1 MRRSIMRTKPLI
13 VRLKEI
19 WERNKEEPDFSK
31 FLNKKEEEGDNKT
44 LKEKAVEASNK
55 RTEIAGT
62 HNTAWMPLTKEK
74 DDA

>member
-1 MRRSIMRTKPLI
+1 MRTKPLI

-44 LKEKAVEASNK
+44 LREKAVEASNK
-55 RTEIAGT
+55 RSEIAGT
-62 HNTAWMPLTKEK
+62 HNTKWMPLTKEK

>member
-1 MRRSIMRTKPLI
+1 MRTKPLI

-31 FLNKKEEEGDNKT
+31 FLNKKEEEGDN
-44 LKEKAVEASNK
+44 N
-55 RTEIAGT
+55 
-62 HNTAWMPLTKEK
+62 NNNKEK

>member
-1 MRRSIMRTKPLI
+1 MRTKPLI

>member
-31 FLNKKEEEGDNKT
+31 YINKKEEEGDNKT
-44 LKEKAVEASNK
+44 LREKAVEASNK
-55 RTEIAGT
+55 RTELSGT
-62 HNTAWMPLTKEK
+62 HNTKWMPLTKEK
-74 DDA
+74 NDA

>member
-1 MRRSIMRTKPLI
+1 MRTKPLI

-44 LKEKAVEASNK
+44 LREKAVEASNK
-55 RTEIAGT
+55 RTELSGT